1 MMSEGS
7 FNLTETMDSTEL
19 SPTSGAA
26 ASCDF
31 PAVESL
37 PQQPGEIVLGRFEV
51 KRYLGQGAFGYV
63 FLAYDL
69 ELDRLV
75 AVKKPRQQILSRYD
89 SVESFIA
96 EARTVA
102 QLDHEHIVPVYDCLR
117 EPAGSCYIVSKF
129 IRGQDL
135 GSLRQQGRI
144 SLPEIVRTIR
154 DAALALHHAHLN
166 GIVHCDIKPANVIVD
181 EDGKAHVTDFGIAY
195 NRQQKSGLSG
205 QAATPAYMS
214 PEQADTNT
222 RSLDGRTD
230 VYALGV
236 LLYQLM
242 CGQLPFQGDSRE
254 ELAAAINSGEVRPPR
269 QIDDSIPREMESIC
283 MRAIARDPGQ
293 RYTTALDLA
302 RDLDEYFGYEPK
314 PIDVSSVNVD
324 PSLEPLIEQL
334 AAHTH
339 DIWALQ
345 RYGDGWKLGDVRN
358 DSQKTHPC
366 LVAYDQ
372 LPESE
377 KEYDRATVLGTIKAM
392 LALGY
397 RIDRDD

>member
-1 MMSEGS
+1 MNDGP
-7 FNLTETMDSTEL
+7 FHLTETMGSTQ
-19 SPTSGAA
+19 PRPGSGDTATG
-26 ASCDF
+26 DF
-31 PAVESL
+31 PAAESL
-37 PQQPGEIVLGRFEV
+37 PQRPGEVILGRFEV

-75 AVKKPRQQILSRYD
+75 AIKKPRQQVLSHYD
-89 SVESFIA
+89 SVEAFIS

-102 QLDHEHIVPVYDCLR
+102 QLDHEHIVPVYDCIR
-117 EPAGSCYIVSKF
+117 APDGACYIVSKF

-135 GSLRQQGRI
+135 GSLQSQGRI
-144 SLPEIVRTIR
+144 SLPEIVRTVR

-181 EDGKAHVTDFGIAY
+181 DKGKAHVTDFGIAY
-195 NRQQKSGLSG
+195 NRQQQSPLIG

-214 PEQADTNT
+214 PEQADSET

-230 VYALGV
+230 IYALGV

-254 ELAAAINSGEVRPPR
+254 ALAQAISAGELRPPR
-269 QIDDSIPREMESIC
+269 QIDDSIPRELERIC
-283 MRAIARDPGQ
+283 LMAIAREADR

-302 RDLDEYFGYEPK
+302 RDLDEYFGYEPQ
-314 PIDVSSVNVD
+314 PIDVSAVTVD
-324 PSLEPLIEQL
+324 ESLEPLIEKL
-334 AAHTH
+334 AEHTH

-345 RYGDGWKLGDVRN
+345 RYQDGWKLGDVRN

-372 LPESE
+372 LPEAE

-397 RIDRDD
+397 SIRRDK